1 MIILLFFTCMY
12 YCINIFLLLHIQ
24 FVLTCLPNLCIEQKP
39 WVPKSPE
46 FLGPQ
51 GPISL
56 VICSPPV
63 PISLGIWR
71 RGSPNWGVPI
81 SRGHR
86 FSVKNRYGW
95 SVAAAVTMH
104 YKTGPASLATPTSSY
119 RVALWIV
126 VARVSPYRARTAHQ
140 RKQLSRVVT
149 VILSTVVGF
158 FSYVTVVE
166 ELQPTSILKF
176 HRWTVFWKPRY
187 RCFYTGS
194 IRCYVLNKLDASS
207 NGIYAL

>member
-1 MIILLFFTCMY
+1 MTVNDIVCCKRNVKRSWPCFLHSDSLCCLGFFETTCVNDLLFIVF
-12 YCINIFLLLHIQ
+12 
-24 FVLTCLPNLCIEQKP
+24 
-39 WVPKSPE
+39 SA
-46 FLGPQ
+46 GA
-51 GPISL
+51 
-56 VICSPPV
+56 
-63 PISLGIWR
+63 
-71 RGSPNWGVPI
+71 
-81 SRGHR
+81 R
-86 FSVKNRYGW
+86 FSVKNRYDW

>member
-1 MIILLFFTCMY
+1 MTVNNIVSCKQNKCEKKLAVFFTLWFIMLPG
-12 YCINIFLLLHIQ
+12 FLW
-24 FVLTCLPNLCIEQKP
+24 NRLCQR
-39 WVPKSPE
+39 
-46 FLGPQ
+46 
-51 GPISL
+51 SL
-56 VICSPPV
+56 VHR
-63 PISLGIWR
+63 LQRW
-71 RGSPNWGVPI
+71 GSVQRWKWVWLKR
-81 SRGHR
+81 SCR
-86 FSVKNRYGW
+86 S
-95 SVAAAVTMH
+95 AVHNMQC
-104 YKTGPASLATPTSSY
+104 TGPASLATPTSSY

-194 IRCYVLNKLDASS
+194 IRCYILNKLDASS